1 MSDWGLDSEMVDCMS
16 CGTVSSL
23 DEVSDRGGRCPVCGQ
38 YNHDLDAGRHH
49 AAARKLHTAADSTL
63 PPAFG
68 EDTNVVHRMVGWD
81 LPYVMRQRGHTPES
95 IAQDLKRD
103 PEGTAH
109 SIFGSIEDNYGGIGH
124 HFTRNPAMADYIA
137 DVKGDN
143 HDFHVVFSGTHDP
156 EDVNTNNDDLTGGEW
171 PEEEET
177 TLLPGSSVNIH
188 QMKIRPSH
196 SPDWTTVPMN
206 RDSYASWDRNH
217 TASRRLHTAA
227 DEDYRDSHQAPGPE
241 DGAPMHDVTQG
252 IYPASFYD
260 EPFRYWGTDESTGD
274 RDSWGTIH
282 KVRGNPDARVKVH
295 RALPL
300 DVAKRERGIGL
311 AAPLNTGDWVTPSYN
326 YAHEHG
332 MSRLEGNT
340 PWTVVTST
348 VPASQLHTDGN
359 SLAEWGYNGPPT
371 QGYEGANAAGKR
383 KYRQQQVRKQ
393 QINAETTKDFHHC
406 GFCGSPSGE
415 PCERG
420 CWGKKKYP
428 GERDV
433 RGDLPGQ
440 PGVSG
445 GGEIDYDPG
454 ALRDIRLSHRSA
466 DGIRYAQV
474 VEADVAD
481 DLARMR
487 LAAVNQDLVD
497 KLHNEFHQWAVDYA
511 GPSEDLYGD
520 QHNRGP
526 IGEWKNVESFL
537 HDRYPAAHKNH
548 DYGQEEAAWA
558 LDGHEPMP
566 YQLENQGKEYG
577 SDLTPYATGPEAV
590 AQHGYDPA
598 EIAASMV
605 LLHNQSH
612 PLRGNLA
619 QEDQDRLTDIFQK
632 RQKMQR
638 DYDQR
643 TKTAMPWYH
652 RTDDELNPGD
662 HLLPYNQVHPDH
674 QEVGDESWNPNK
686 AYVYYGEEDDSS
698 DHAPYAGYGQ
708 HIYEIEPHD
717 DPQRDYGD
725 GNHSSHMTDGG
736 TVIKRLP
743 DEDPYSFGEEPQWA
757 DPIAHKYASRTAMPW
772 SQYEQARNAR
782 LAMPAMTRLHRGI
795 GFGKGDLPADLERRV
810 DSVLSGG
817 HDPALSE
824 ILQRHLDR
832 DGLGK
837 GQYWAL
843 DPVAADLFGR
853 QVRFRDQSDVQ
864 VMLSGDWDET
874 GHVQG
879 DDVDPRYRKLRP
891 GSSPVN
897 VNSVKVRR
905 TPSGS
910 WMNPSDEGWVD
921 LHHASHTAA
930 RLAMPAPL
938 PQGTYFRYHPE
949 LVWSPGV
956 TAHAPGGKQVGSLEW
971 YDDDHV
977 MVDLGTRRPGEIDRI
992 QVPED
997 HRGQSIATSMFDFA
1011 KQHEPRLHHSD
1022 ILTEDGRG
1030 WSAYEQSRHDHARL
1044 ASSEWPDPSRETIPA
1059 DPQYVYHG
1067 THDYNAQDIADFGHL
1082 DVHDPDY
1089 GTDQDTWPDGSVEP
1103 RSYWTHDPQVA
1114 RNFYPEGGRPTLL
1127 RSPRSSGDFR
1137 QERHSGD
1144 LYSTSPISA
1153 DHLEVYSG
1161 PGQWT
1166 PLTQHREQ
1174 RTAGKNGPHAQRS
1187 PETMTERQKVRYYD
1201 TLQSIPELNTPR
1213 ENHHLAQMGDW
1224 AQGYFGN
1231 MQNDAQDEIQRHN
1244 EYMATGTHPDGSPT
1258 LLDYEN
1264 AHHPSLTGSW
1274 ASEVMRDHGASSKLG
1289 QLASDYHNALSRVAE
1304 HGPFH
1309 VDPNL
1314 HRAVSAHEA
1323 LTDARNKLR
1332 VELQHKGHFSVPAVD
1347 DLSHL
1352 DDPNEADVVGCVN
1365 PRHHVGTGGR
1375 NDAARNAYKINCQR
1389 CTLAAELRHRG
1400 LNVEAQRNFRY
1411 LNSFGEIDQQIS
1423 DKQFNDHD
1431 IASWFRNAD
1440 GSIPRWNDVEDEED
1454 PEWEPEDLSDL
1465 TDKQREQYMRGG
1477 GDQPTRLSSRTGP
1490 HHWDHM
1496 TNQIAKWG
1504 PGARGMVT
1512 ISQPALSGGIT
1523 RHVFNAIV
1531 GKDGKVHY
1539 VDHQTGEHD
1548 VSHFR
1553 NSIAYEHQPHT
1564 QRRREDLEWDDLGSP
1579 HIATNGINTYYSSL
1593 RYLRTDDKGLAT
1605 EVSQHVVDRG
1615 TADPKPIRAPE

>member
-49 AAARKLHTAADSTL
+49 
-63 PPAFG
+63 
-68 EDTNVVHRMVGWD
+68 
-81 LPYVMRQRGHTPES
+81 
-95 IAQDLKRD
+95 
-103 PEGTAH
+103 
-109 SIFGSIEDNYGGIGH
+109 
-124 HFTRNPAMADYIA
+124 
-137 DVKGDN
+137 
-143 HDFHVVFSGTHDP
+143 
-156 EDVNTNNDDLTGGEW
+156 
-171 PEEEET
+171 
-177 TLLPGSSVNIH
+177 
-188 QMKIRPSH
+188 
-196 SPDWTTVPMN
+196 
-206 RDSYASWDRNH
+206 
-217 TASRRLHTAA
+217 TASRKLHTAA

-638 DYDQR
+638 DYEQR

-757 DPIAHKYASRTAMPW
+757 DPIAHKYASRTAMP
-772 SQYEQARNAR
+772 
-782 LAMPAMTRLHRGI
+782 
-795 GFGKGDLPADLERRV
+795 
-810 DSVLSGG
+810 
-817 HDPALSE
+817 
-824 ILQRHLDR
+824 
-832 DGLGK
+832 
-837 GQYWAL
+837 
-843 DPVAADLFGR
+843 
-853 QVRFRDQSDVQ
+853 
-864 VMLSGDWDET
+864 
-874 GHVQG
+874 
-879 DDVDPRYRKLRP
+879 
-891 GSSPVN
+891 
-897 VNSVKVRR
+897 
-905 TPSGS
+905 
-910 WMNPSDEGWVD
+910 
-921 LHHASHTAA
+921 
-930 RLAMPAPL
+930 APL
-938 PQGTYFRYHPE
+938 PKGTYFRYHPE

-1089 GTDQDTWPDGSVEP
+1089 GTDQDTWPDGSVEL

-1174 RTAGKNGPHAQRS
+1174 RTAGKNGPPPPMTFEPFNTMWTNGIMARHARQVTAANWRTSLGDGLDSDELLTLYHRTTRS
-1187 PETMTERQKVRYYD
+1187 
-1201 TLQSIPELNTPR
+1201 
-1213 ENHHLAQMGDW
+1213 
-1224 AQGYFGN
+1224 
-1231 MQNDAQDEIQRHN
+1231 
-1244 EYMATGTHPDGSPT
+1244 
-1258 LLDYEN
+1258 N
-1264 AHHPSLTGSW
+1264 AHQIMQTQGWTPNPERGDYDAPIDAPRTDQHIYFALRPGGDKSYGPSVVSTQVPRGK
-1274 ASEVMRDHGASSKLG
+1274 VKRDETQFWNGG
-1289 QLASDYHNALSRVAE
+1289 PNDPQWVRV
-1304 HGPFH
+1304 H
-1309 VDPNL
+1309 
-1314 HRAVSAHEA
+1314 
-1323 LTDARNKLR
+1323 
-1332 VELQHKGHFSVPAVD
+1332 VD
-1347 DLSHL
+1347 DL
-1352 DDPNEADVVGCVN
+1352 A
-1365 PRHHVGTGGR
+1365 GR
-1375 NDAARNAYKINCQR
+1375 PI
-1389 CTLAAELRHRG
+1389 
-1400 LNVEAQRNFRY
+1400 
-1411 LNSFGEIDQQIS
+1411 
-1423 DKQFNDHD
+1423 
-1431 IASWFRNAD
+1431 
-1440 GSIPRWNDVEDEED
+1440 
-1454 PEWEPEDLSDL
+1454 
-1465 TDKQREQYMRGG
+1465 
-1477 GDQPTRLSSRTGP
+1477 
-1490 HHWDHM
+1490 
-1496 TNQIAKWG
+1496 
-1504 PGARGMVT
+1504 
-1512 ISQPALSGGIT
+1512 
-1523 RHVFNAIV
+1523 
-1531 GKDGKVHY
+1531 
-1539 VDHQTGEHD
+1539 
-1548 VSHFR
+1548 
-1553 NSIAYEHQPHT
+1553 
-1564 QRRREDLEWDDLGSP
+1564 RRERP
-1579 HIATNGINTYYSSL
+1579 
-1593 RYLRTDDKGLAT
+1593 R
-1605 EVSQHVVDRG
+1605 
-1615 TADPKPIRAPE
+1615 

>member
-38 YNHDLDAGRHH
+38 YNHDLDSGRHH
-49 AAARKLHTAADSTL
+49 AAFRRLHTAADPTL

-137 DVKGDN
+137 DVKGDK
-143 HDFHVVFSGTHDP
+143 HDFHVVFSGTHNP

-188 QMKIRPSH
+188 QLKIRPSH

-206 RDSYASWDRNH
+206 RDSYASWERHH
-217 TASRRLHTAA
+217 TAS
-227 DEDYRDSHQAPGPE
+227 
-241 DGAPMHDVTQG
+241 
-252 IYPASFYD
+252 
-260 EPFRYWGTDESTGD
+260 
-274 RDSWGTIH
+274 
-282 KVRGNPDARVKVH
+282 
-295 RALPL
+295 
-300 DVAKRERGIGL
+300 
-311 AAPLNTGDWVTPSYN
+311 
-326 YAHEHG
+326 
-332 MSRLEGNT
+332 
-340 PWTVVTST
+340 
-348 VPASQLHTDGN
+348 TDG
-359 SLAEWGYNGPPT
+359 L
-371 QGYEGANAAGKR
+371 
-383 KYRQQQVRKQ
+383 
-393 QINAETTKDFHHC
+393 
-406 GFCGSPSGE
+406 
-415 PCERG
+415 
-420 CWGKKKYP
+420 
-428 GERDV
+428 
-433 RGDLPGQ
+433 
-440 PGVSG
+440 
-445 GGEIDYDPG
+445 
-454 ALRDIRLSHRSA
+454 
-466 DGIRYAQV
+466 RYAAV

-619 QEDQDRLTDIFQK
+619 QEDQDRLTDIFYK
-632 RQKMQR
+632 RQQMQR
-638 DYDQR
+638 DYEKR

-662 HLLPYNQVHPDH
+662 HLLPYNQIHPDH

-757 DPIAHKYASRTAMPW
+757 DPIAHKYASRTAMP
-772 SQYEQARNAR
+772 
-782 LAMPAMTRLHRGI
+782 
-795 GFGKGDLPADLERRV
+795 
-810 DSVLSGG
+810 
-817 HDPALSE
+817 
-824 ILQRHLDR
+824 
-832 DGLGK
+832 
-837 GQYWAL
+837 
-843 DPVAADLFGR
+843 
-853 QVRFRDQSDVQ
+853 
-864 VMLSGDWDET
+864 
-874 GHVQG
+874 
-879 DDVDPRYRKLRP
+879 
-891 GSSPVN
+891 
-897 VNSVKVRR
+897 
-905 TPSGS
+905 
-910 WMNPSDEGWVD
+910 
-921 LHHASHTAA
+921 
-930 RLAMPAPL
+930 APL
-938 PQGTYFRYHPE
+938 PQGVYFRYHPE

-1089 GTDQDTWPDGSVEP
+1089 GTDQDTWPDGSVEL

-1174 RTAGKNGPHAQRS
+1174 RTAGKNGPPPPMTFEPFNTMWTNGIMARHARQVTAANWRTSLGDGLDSDELLTLYHRTTRS
-1187 PETMTERQKVRYYD
+1187 
-1201 TLQSIPELNTPR
+1201 
-1213 ENHHLAQMGDW
+1213 
-1224 AQGYFGN
+1224 
-1231 MQNDAQDEIQRHN
+1231 
-1244 EYMATGTHPDGSPT
+1244 
-1258 LLDYEN
+1258 N
-1264 AHHPSLTGSW
+1264 AHQIMQTQGWTPNPERGDYDAPIDAPRTDQHIYFALRPGGDKSYGPSVVSTQVPRGK
-1274 ASEVMRDHGASSKLG
+1274 VKRDETQFWNGG
-1289 QLASDYHNALSRVAE
+1289 PNDPQWVRV
-1304 HGPFH
+1304 H
-1309 VDPNL
+1309 
-1314 HRAVSAHEA
+1314 
-1323 LTDARNKLR
+1323 
-1332 VELQHKGHFSVPAVD
+1332 VD
-1347 DLSHL
+1347 DL
-1352 DDPNEADVVGCVN
+1352 A
-1365 PRHHVGTGGR
+1365 GR
-1375 NDAARNAYKINCQR
+1375 PI
-1389 CTLAAELRHRG
+1389 
-1400 LNVEAQRNFRY
+1400 
-1411 LNSFGEIDQQIS
+1411 
-1423 DKQFNDHD
+1423 
-1431 IASWFRNAD
+1431 
-1440 GSIPRWNDVEDEED
+1440 
-1454 PEWEPEDLSDL
+1454 
-1465 TDKQREQYMRGG
+1465 
-1477 GDQPTRLSSRTGP
+1477 
-1490 HHWDHM
+1490 
-1496 TNQIAKWG
+1496 
-1504 PGARGMVT
+1504 
-1512 ISQPALSGGIT
+1512 
-1523 RHVFNAIV
+1523 
-1531 GKDGKVHY
+1531 
-1539 VDHQTGEHD
+1539 
-1548 VSHFR
+1548 
-1553 NSIAYEHQPHT
+1553 
-1564 QRRREDLEWDDLGSP
+1564 RRERP
-1579 HIATNGINTYYSSL
+1579 
-1593 RYLRTDDKGLAT
+1593 R
-1605 EVSQHVVDRG
+1605 
-1615 TADPKPIRAPE
+1615 

>member
-49 AAARKLHTAADSTL
+49 
-63 PPAFG
+63 
-68 EDTNVVHRMVGWD
+68 
-81 LPYVMRQRGHTPES
+81 
-95 IAQDLKRD
+95 
-103 PEGTAH
+103 
-109 SIFGSIEDNYGGIGH
+109 
-124 HFTRNPAMADYIA
+124 
-137 DVKGDN
+137 
-143 HDFHVVFSGTHDP
+143 
-156 EDVNTNNDDLTGGEW
+156 
-171 PEEEET
+171 
-177 TLLPGSSVNIH
+177 
-188 QMKIRPSH
+188 
-196 SPDWTTVPMN
+196 
-206 RDSYASWDRNH
+206 
-217 TASRRLHTAA
+217 TASRKLHTAA

-348 VPASQLHTDGN
+348 VPASQLHTNGD

-577 SDLTPYATGPEAV
+577 SDLTPYVTGPEAV

-782 LAMPAMTRLHRGI
+782 LAMPAYCEGRKILAHRFSYELINGPIPDGPDGRTLRLDHRHTCP
-795 GFGKGDLPADLERRV
+795 KNC
-810 DSVLSGG
+810 
-817 HDPALSE
+817 
-824 ILQRHLDR
+824 
-832 DGLGK
+832 
-837 GQYWAL
+837 
-843 DPVAADLFGR
+843 
-853 QVRFRDQSDVQ
+853 VRP
-864 VMLSGDWDET
+864 E
-874 GHVQG
+874 H
-879 DDVDPRYRKLRP
+879 LRP
-891 GSSPVN
+891 
-897 VNSVKVRR
+897 
-905 TPSGS
+905 
-910 WMNPSDEGWVD
+910 
-921 LHHASHTAA
+921 
-930 RLAMPAPL
+930 
-938 PQGTYFRYHPE
+938 
-949 LVWSPGV
+949 
-956 TAHAPGGKQVGSLEW
+956 
-971 YDDDHV
+971 
-977 MVDLGTRRPGEIDRI
+977 
-992 QVPED
+992 
-997 HRGQSIATSMFDFA
+997 ATA
-1011 KQHEPRLHHSD
+1011 KQNAENRAGATRESKS
-1022 ILTEDGRG
+1022 GVRG
-1030 WSAYEQSRHDHARL
+1030 VF
-1044 ASSEWPDPSRETIPA
+1044 PNT
-1059 DPQYVYHG
+1059 
-1067 THDYNAQDIADFGHL
+1067 
-1082 DVHDPDY
+1082 
-1089 GTDQDTWPDGSVEP
+1089 
-1103 RSYWTHDPQVA
+1103 
-1114 RNFYPEGGRPTLL
+1114 
-1127 RSPRSSGDFR
+1127 
-1137 QERHSGD
+1137 
-1144 LYSTSPISA
+1144 
-1153 DHLEVYSG
+1153 
-1161 PGQWT
+1161 
-1166 PLTQHREQ
+1166 
-1174 RTAGKNGPHAQRS
+1174 GKN
-1187 PETMTERQKVRYYD
+1187 
-1201 TLQSIPELNTPR
+1201 
-1213 ENHHLAQMGDW
+1213 
-1224 AQGYFGN
+1224 
-1231 MQNDAQDEIQRHN
+1231 
-1244 EYMATGTHPDGSPT
+1244 
-1258 LLDYEN
+1258 
-1264 AHHPSLTGSW
+1264 
-1274 ASEVMRDHGASSKLG
+1274 
-1289 QLASDYHNALSRVAE
+1289 
-1304 HGPFH
+1304 
-1309 VDPNL
+1309 
-1314 HRAVSAHEA
+1314 
-1323 LTDARNKLR
+1323 
-1332 VELQHKGHFSVPAVD
+1332 KGKK
-1347 DLSHL
+1347 
-1352 DDPNEADVVGCVN
+1352 NGW
-1365 PRHHVGTGGR
+1365 
-1375 NDAARNAYKINCQR
+1375 Q
-1389 CTLAAELRHRG
+1389 
-1400 LNVEAQRNFRY
+1400 
-1411 LNSFGEIDQQIS
+1411 
-1423 DKQFNDHD
+1423 
-1431 IASWFRNAD
+1431 
-1440 GSIPRWNDVEDEED
+1440 
-1454 PEWEPEDLSDL
+1454 
-1465 TDKQREQYMRGG
+1465 
-1477 GDQPTRLSSRTGP
+1477 
-1490 HHWDHM
+1490 
-1496 TNQIAKWG
+1496 
-1504 PGARGMVT
+1504 
-1512 ISQPALSGGIT
+1512 
-1523 RHVFNAIV
+1523 AIV
-1531 GKDGKVHY
+1531 GHNGKKHY
-1539 VDHQTGEHD
+1539 LGVF
-1548 VSHFR
+1548 S
-1553 NSIAYEHQPHT
+1553 SIEEAE
-1564 QRRREDLEWDDLGSP
+1564 
-1579 HIATNGINTYYSSL
+1579 A
-1593 RYLRTDDKGLAT
+1593 A
-1605 EVSQHVVDRG
+1605 VVAKRAELFTHNDSDRL
-1615 TADPKPIRAPE
+1615 